1 MRGWAITFD
10 PAVGVVLGSGLG
22 VQGVLVAGERA
33 AVEAELVGVGNK
45 SVVPLVFILS
55 DLETCLWVL
64 TQQPEHPGHTHSPH

>member
-1 MRGWAITFD
+1 MRGDGITFD

-45 SVVPLVFILS
+45 SVVPLVFITLGPW
-55 DLETCLWVL
+55 DMFMATYA
-64 TQQPEHPGHTHSPH
+64 TA